1 MGPRKF
7 VAFLLFA
14 AVLACGE
21 RPDDGRLRVAVSIV
35 PQAWLVDA
43 IGGPHTDVTVLVGP
57 GESPATY
64 QPSDL
69 EVTEVMRARV
79 YFRIGVPFENGKWL
93 AAIAGSTDVR
103 IVDVRA
109 GIDLR
114 EMEGHEGHGHGLEDR
129 DPHVWLAPGPLEVQ
143 ARTVAHTLADLD
155 PANAENYLANLE
167 SVLEELDRVDAEIRK
182 MLEPHRGRR
191 LYVFHPSWGYFC
203 DAYGLRQSPI
213 EIEGKE
219 PSEAELTDLVRMAR
233 KDRAKAVFH
242 QEQITGQSARA
253 LAEAVGAD
261 LVPLDPLARD
271 VPENLL
277 RIARTVAE
285 ALR

>member
-1 MGPRKF
+1 MRLRKF

-14 AVLACGE
+14 AVPACGE

-35 PQAWLVDA
+35 PQAWLVET
-43 IGGPHTDVTVLVGP
+43 IGGPHTDVSVLVGP
-57 GESPATY
+57 GQSPATY

-93 AAIAGSTDVR
+93 DAITGSTDVR
-103 IVDVRA
+103 IVDVRE
-109 GIDLR
+109 GIALR
-114 EMEGHEGHGHGLEDR
+114 EMEGHHGHGHAAGDR
-129 DPHVWLAPGPLEVQ
+129 DPHVWLAPGPLAVQ
-143 ARTVAHTLADLD
+143 ARTVAETLAVLD
-155 PANAENYLANLE
+155 PANAEDYRANLE
-167 SVLEELDRVDAEIRK
+167 DVVEELGRVDAEIGK
-182 MLEPHRGRR
+182 LLEPHRGRR
-191 LYVFHPSWGYFC
+191 LYVFHPTWGYFC
-203 DAYGLRQSPI
+203 DAYGLEQAPI

-233 KDRAKAVFH
+233 EDRVKAVFH
-242 QEQITGQSARA
+242 QVQITGQSARA

-271 VPENLL
+271 LPENLL